1 MAGTPTEERRDALRA
16 ILAEGDV
23 RSQSELMEKLHALG
37 IAASQP
43 VVSRDLRKLKA
54 AKRDGVYQVFDE
66 ERVTPL
72 TSLKSLLRAES
83 PVQHFALVH
92 CEPGA
97 ANAVARALEAEDLDG
112 VIGTL
117 AGDDTVLVATA
128 SQGAARRVRR
138 RVSDLLE
145 G

>member
-1 MAGTPTEERRDALRA
+1 MDRLEA
-16 ILAEGDV
+16 
-23 RSQSELMEKLHALG
+23 MG
-37 IAASQP
+37 IPASQP

-54 AKRDGVYQVFDE
+54 AKRDGTYQVFDE

-72 TSLKSLLRAES
+72 TSLKSLLRAEAS
-83 PVQHFALVH
+83 AQHFAIVH

-97 ANAVARALEAEDLDG
+97 ANAVARALEAEDIEG
-112 VIGTL
+112 VISTL
-117 AGDDTVLVATA
+117 AGDDTVLVAVA
-128 SQGAARRVRR
+128 SLSAARRVRR

>member
-1 MAGTPTEERRDALRA
+1 MPSSPTERRRAALRS
-16 ILAEGDV
+16 ILAEGNV
-23 RSQSELMEKLHALG
+23 RSQSDLMARLEALG

-54 AKRDGVYQVFDE
+54 AKRDGIYQVFDE

-72 TSLKSLLRAES
+72 TSLKSLLRAEAS
-83 PVQHFALVH
+83 AQHFAIVH

-97 ANAVARALEAEDLDG
+97 ANAVARALEAEDIEG
-112 VIGTL
+112 VISTL
-117 AGDDTVLVATA
+117 AGDDTVLVAVA
-128 SQGAARRVRR
+128 SLAAARRVRR